1 MSDMTLGIIQRGAKG
16 ILPSAAK
23 KSLRAGIERLQSA
36 SLRLALREQGL
47 WELQERLGR
56 IVPDLKHQYS
66 SFEVDSDFLRLKVRG
81 QHAFQ
86 IALATEAIRTIGE
99 SKSPLVL
106 VDIGDSAGTHVRY
119 LQELNKHRGLR
130 CVSVNVDEQAVRK
143 VREVGLSA
151 ILAPAE
157 DVARQGLS
165 ADIFVSFEML
175 EHLPSPI
182 HSLQSL
188 SEKTTCKAFVVT
200 VPYVAQSRV
209 GLHHIRQNR
218 PDRCTP
224 ENTHIF
230 ELCPADWR
238 LLFLHAGWSVKKEML
253 YLQYPRFHALRVMR
267 TLWKRLDF
275 EGFWGAILQRD
286 HTWSAHYGEGA

>member
-36 SLRLALREQGL
+36 SLRLALRE
-47 WELQERLGR
+47 
-56 IVPDLKHQYS
+56 
-66 SFEVDSDFLRLKVRG
+66 
-81 QHAFQ
+81 
-86 IALATEAIRTIGE
+86 
-99 SKSPLVL
+99 
-106 VDIGDSAGTHVRY
+106 
-119 LQELNKHRGLR
+119 
-130 CVSVNVDEQAVRK
+130 
-143 VREVGLSA
+143 
-151 ILAPAE
+151 PAE

-182 HSLQSL
+182 HFLQSL